1 MWQQQVGSINKSP
14 QALLPFWSGFK
25 LNLYFSCVP
34 LTRSL
39 HCTVLPHFMAS
50 DHKSN
55 ILAKFAS
62 TRATFYLISM
72 NLRKTVRG
80 QQKISTYRMSHLPKI
95 GCIIPFAHS
104 KNNNHFYLMEK
115 YSKCMIIIKPW
126 LSTWAVI
133 IKMEMS
139 RCSAIQSQQSGK
151 SKTQHT
157 FNMPGDPESGMSV
170 WEGCD
175 RIW

>member
-1 MWQQQVGSINKSP
+1 MTLGNLSFPSPPCLICREGENDLPVRDTPSGLLGSTGILLGFCILGCGMQLVGSINKSP

-25 LNLYFSCVP
+25 LNLCFSCVP

-55 ILAKFAS
+55 ILAQFAS

-72 NLRKTVRG
+72 NLRKTMRG

-115 YSKCMIIIKPW
+115 YSKCMIIIQP
-126 LSTWAVI
+126 
-133 IKMEMS
+133 
-139 RCSAIQSQQSGK
+139 
-151 SKTQHT
+151 
-157 FNMPGDPESGMSV
+157 
-170 WEGCD
+170 
-175 RIW
+175 